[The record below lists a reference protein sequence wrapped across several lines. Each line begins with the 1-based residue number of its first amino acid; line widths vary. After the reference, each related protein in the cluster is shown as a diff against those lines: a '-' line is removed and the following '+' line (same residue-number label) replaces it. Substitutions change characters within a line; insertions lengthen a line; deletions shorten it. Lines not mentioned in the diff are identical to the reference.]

1 MVSYIL
7 HINVCAKVVFDSV
20 ISVGDTEDSLICP
33 SFVCIIITRAWSS
46 PLCWSSVFSYVGLSK
61 FGTKVQ

>member
-46 PLCWSSVFSYVGLSK
+46 PLLVKCILVCGFV
-61 FGTKVQ
+61 KVWN